1 MERDYYNGLNFHLE
15 HIYKLENEC
24 NRLEKSNIHFKKIA
38 YNNRVTNS
46 DKSKELQRQ
55 LDIIED
61 KIKTQELE
69 NNRIIQQRDG
79 LEKTLF
85 KEKQKTAA
93 LDKDLKNCKEYLQK
107 YNVERA
113 KLQKW
118 VQELDGMKEKTT

>member
-24 NRLEKSNIHFKKIA
+24 NKLEKSNIHFKKIA

-69 NNRIIQQRDG
+69 NNKIIQQRDR
-79 LEKTLF
+79 LEKTLS

-93 LDKDLKNCKEYLQK
+93 LGRDLNNCKNELKKNKVEQNELQK
-107 YNVERA
+107 
-113 KLQKW
+113 
-118 VQELDGMKEKTT
+118 